1 MSVKKHIPNA
11 ITCLNL
17 FCGCIAIVH
26 VFNGDLVLATYF
38 VWAAAIFDFFDGM
51 VARLLKVHSEIGKQ
65 LDSLAD
71 IVSFGVVPGTMMFM
85 MILNCSNISKEGYL
99 FLEEN
104 KWLSFIGFII
114 TIFSA
119 IRLAKFNIDTRQSES
134 FIGIPT
140 PANALF
146 ITSFPLIL
154 ISDFIFFKELI
165 NNSNFLISITII
177 SSYMLVAELPLFAL
191 KFKTVSFKGNEIR
204 YLFLAISIVLL
215 IIFKAIAIPFIILLY
230 IILSVINNII
240 SKKKQNEI

>member
-1 MSVKKHIPNA
+1 MNIKKHIPNA

-17 FCGCIAIVH
+17 LCGGIAIVY

-38 VWAAAIFDFFDGM
+38 VWAAAILDFFDGM
-51 VARLLKVHSEIGKQ
+51 VARLLNVHSEIGKQ

-71 IVSFGVVPGTMMFM
+71 MVSFGVVPGAMMFKFINQQ
-85 MILNCSNISKEGYL
+85 MITCGGEDKYNDFATI
-99 FLEEN
+99 
-104 KWLSFIGFII
+104 SFIGFLI

-134 FIGIPT
+134 FIGLPT

-146 ITSFPLIL
+146 ISSFPLIL
-154 ISDFIFFKELI
+154 NSDFILFKELI
-165 NNSNFLISITII
+165 NNSYFLISITII
-177 SSYMLVAELPLFAL
+177 SSYILVAELPLFAL
-191 KFKTVSFKGNEIR
+191 KFKSFSFKGNEIR
-204 YLFLAISIVLL
+204 YLFLAISLLLL
-215 IIFKAIAIPFIILLY
+215 IIFQVIAIPFIILLY